1 MPRRPAQAAIAPPPR
16 NWPADKVKSAT
27 VASLEPYA
35 RNSRTHSPEQ
45 VSKIARSIEQFGF
58 TNPILVDEAG
68 TIIAGHGRVLAAK
81 KLRLTSVPV
90 MVAEGWTQAQKR
102 AYVIADNKL
111 ALDAGWDLE
120 ILAAEIKDLDN
131 LSFDLTL
138 TGFTAD
144 ELGDLTLKLNPE
156 PASPREAGEM
166 NTIVQFNIVFD
177 DEGQQELWFK
187 FVRRLKATFP
197 DVETLGARLGQFIT
211 NLEAGTIGPV
221 GGSREG

>member
-1 MPRRPAQAAIAPPPR
+1 MPRHPAIAPPPR

-58 TNPILVDEAG
+58 TNPILVDEQG
-68 TIIAGHGRVLAAK
+68 TIIAGHGRVMAAK
-81 KLRLTSVPV
+81 KLHLTSVPV
-90 MVAEGWTQAQKR
+90 MVAEGWTDAQKR

-111 ALDAGWDLE
+111 GLDAGWDLE
-120 ILAAEIKDLDN
+120 ILSSEIKALDN
-131 LSFDLTL
+131 LNFDLTL

-156 PASPREAGEM
+156 PAGSSEAGEM

-177 DEGQQELWFK
+177 DESQQELWFK

-197 DVETLGARLGQFIT
+197 DDETLGARLAKFIAM
-211 NLEAGTIGPV
+211 LEAGSIGPV
-221 GGSREG
+221 GG

>member
-1 MPRRPAQAAIAPPPR
+1 MPRHPAIAPPPR

-58 TNPILVDEAG
+58 TNPILVDEQG
-68 TIIAGHGRVLAAK
+68 TIIAGHGRVMAAK

-90 MVAEGWTQAQKR
+90 MVATGWTEAQKR

-111 ALDAGWDLE
+111 GLDAGWDLE
-120 ILAAEIKDLDN
+120 ILSSEIKALDN
-131 LSFDLTL
+131 LNFDLTL

-156 PASPREAGEM
+156 PAGSSEAGEM

-177 DEGQQELWFK
+177 DESQQELWFK

-197 DVETLGARLGQFIT
+197 DDETLGARLAKFIAM
-211 NLEAGTIGPV
+211 LESGAIGPV
-221 GGSREG
+221 LQ